1 MGSTSQNLKAIGSE
15 ALQVLKAVAPTIATA
30 WGGPVAGLAV
40 AKVESVFGGPGSVT
54 DAALL
59 NATPD
64 QLTALKKVED
74 DFKEQIATLGVQ
86 VDQLQFAD
94 TASARQREEV
104 VKDWTPRIL
113 ALGTLAITFG
123 LEGCMLLG
131 VHLPTK
137 IAPEILGR
145 IFGTLDSATILVLG
159 YYFGSSAGARSSA
172 ETLAQIAKQ
181 P

>member
-1 MGSTSQNLKAIGSE
+1 MANLKQLGSD
-15 ALQVLKAVAPTIATA
+15 ALQVIKAVAPTIATA

-40 AKVESVFGGPGSVT
+40 QKLEGVFGGPGSVT

-64 QLTALKKVED
+64 QIAAMKKAED
-74 DFKEQIATLGVQ
+74 DFKLQIEALGVQ
-86 VDQLQFAD
+86 LDALQFAD
-94 TASARQREEV
+94 TASARQREETV
-104 VKDWTPRIL
+104 RDWTPRIL
-113 ALGTLAITFG
+113 AFGVVTVCLG

-131 VHLPTK
+131 AHFPTK

-145 IFGTLDSATILVLG
+145 IMGTLDAAVILVLG

-172 ETLAQIAKQ
+172 ESLAQIAKQ